1 MITARYAT
9 PTRSPAENAAVGEFV
24 SREIWGV
31 VGQFGPHASMGV
43 YDGDRLIAGTV
54 YHNWHETSGVME
66 LSSASTSK
74 RWLQPKVINAMFSFP
89 FDLMDA
95 QMVVL
100 RVSERNKTMVS
111 IAARFGFE
119 GVLIPRLRGRDEAEW
134 IFTLT
139 DDAWRETPVAKR
151 YRT

>member
-1 MITARYAT
+1 MIIARYAT
-9 PTRSPAENAAVGEFV
+9 PNRSSADNVTVSNFV
-24 SREIWGV
+24 SRLIWGDERD
-31 VGQFGPHASMGV
+31 FGPHSSMGV
-43 YDGDRLIAGTV
+43 YEDGTLIAGTV
-54 YHNWHETSGVME
+54 YHNWHESTGVME
-66 LSSASTSK
+66 LSSASTSR

-139 DDAWRETPVAKR
+139 DEAWRETPVAKR